1 MLQRKKV
8 LNTFQT
14 DYSLFVGDFS
24 LFLGKEGVITT
35 SMFTS
40 YRLLE
45 YSQVIT
51 GKSLYADDF
60 PCSFCNRCAIIL
72 IYLEKTN
79 VFVALII
86 ADDLIEAIP
95 IRGKMRF

>member
-24 LFLGKEGVITT
+24 LFLGKEGVIIT
-35 SMFTS
+35 SMCTS

-45 YSQVIT
+45 YSQVIA

-60 PCSFCNRCAIIL
+60 PCSFCNRCAIL
-72 IYLEKTN
+72 
-79 VFVALII
+79 
-86 ADDLIEAIP
+86 
-95 IRGKMRF
+95 MRFLK